1 MRALTRS
8 AYESLRLCAGGP
20 LHVYRVALQ
29 DVERT
34 EPVNPR
40 PPAPCPVHQDVPQP
54 ASPPEGGLRDTG
66 GPRAVTQ
73 GTCRAPRHWQE
84 VLIDSLVR
92 VTLSRRALVRVG
104 GTL

>member
-1 MRALTRS
+1 MRTLTRDS
-8 AYESLRLCAGGP
+8 S
-20 LHVYRVALQ
+20 
-29 DVERT
+29 
-34 EPVNPR
+34 
-40 PPAPCPVHQDVPQP
+40 PAPSPGMTAAHLAGWSASAP
-54 ASPPEGGLRDTG
+54 ASSRRAPAAEPEGPGGSPWPAGAGVPEGGLRDTG